1 MFFGTF
7 GKLILVGSPTI
18 DIRDFVASLFLDYWN
33 GLFKRAAPCCLE
45 KGIAFVEIFN
55 QWKAQDSGID
65 GKSTDQESS
74 PEKLSV
80 ISVSKAP
87 DAGGHKT
94 ESSSPGSTDGGG
106 GILES
111 STSAATLNAE
121 MILGE
126 VSLVEYCRE
135 GMVEEQDGGSPMLPG
150 QAYEEGETPRGTLLE
165 PDIAPAE
172 PETLEKRFVE
182 PAS

>member
-1 MFFGTF
+1 MFFGTV

-18 DIRDFVASLFLDYWN
+18 DTRDFVASLFLDYWN

-65 GKSTDQESS
+65 GKSKDQESS

-80 ISVSKAP
+80 ESISKAP

-94 ESSSPGSTDGGG
+94 ESSSPGIMDGG

-111 STSAATLNAE
+111 STSAATLSTE
-121 MILGE
+121 MVLGE

-135 GMVEEQDGGSPMLPG
+135 GMVEEQDGGSPMLLG
-150 QAYEEGETPRGTLLE
+150 
-165 PDIAPAE
+165 
-172 PETLEKRFVE
+172 
-182 PAS
+182 